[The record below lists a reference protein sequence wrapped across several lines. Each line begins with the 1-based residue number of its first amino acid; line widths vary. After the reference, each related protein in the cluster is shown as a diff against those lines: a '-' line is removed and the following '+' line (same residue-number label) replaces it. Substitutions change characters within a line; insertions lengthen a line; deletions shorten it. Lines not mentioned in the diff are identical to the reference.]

1 MAYHGAKGAVRLM
14 TKAAAL
20 EYAKQ
25 GIRVNSIHPGIIDTP
40 IIGSS
45 NISREAIEQFQA
57 MTPLGRI
64 GRPEEIAHGSL
75 FLCSDEASFVTGA
88 ELVIDGGWTAQ

>member
-1 MAYHGAKGAVRLM
+1 MS
-14 TKAAAL
+14 KAAAF

-40 IIGSS
+40 IIWSS
-45 NISREAIEQFQA
+45 RIVRKAVEQFREA
-57 MTPLGRI
+57 TPLGRI
-64 GRPEEIAHGSL
+64 GRLEDIAHGVR

-88 ELVIDGGWTAQ
+88 ELVVDGGWTAQ